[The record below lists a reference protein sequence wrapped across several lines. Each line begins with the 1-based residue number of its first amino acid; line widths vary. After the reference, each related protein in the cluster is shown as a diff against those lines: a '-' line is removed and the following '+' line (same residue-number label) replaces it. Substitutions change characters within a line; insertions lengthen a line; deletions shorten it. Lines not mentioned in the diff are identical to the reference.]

1 MKIHI
6 YMQHVI
12 KTSQSSE
19 KSFVIRLDDLI
30 TSKMYISTYIG
41 AVKFG

>member
-1 MKIHI
+1 MKVHI

-12 KTSQSSE
+12 NTSQSSE
-19 KSFVIRLDDLI
+19 KPFFTRPDNLI

-41 AVKFG
+41 AVKVG